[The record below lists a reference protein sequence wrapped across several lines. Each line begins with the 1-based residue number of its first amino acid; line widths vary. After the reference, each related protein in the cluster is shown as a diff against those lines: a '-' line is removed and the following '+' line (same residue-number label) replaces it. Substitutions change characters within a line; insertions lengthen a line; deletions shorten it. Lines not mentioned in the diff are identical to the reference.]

1 MDLPQAFAAQMAEL
15 LGGEWE
21 AFRDSLA
28 DTPPVSVRWHPVK
41 APSAAPGDNPV
52 PWCPEGQYLAERPVF
67 TLDPRY
73 HAGAY
78 YVQEASSMLLEAV
91 LADSGL
97 SGPVAALDLCAAP
110 GGKSTHLLGLLSP
123 DSLLVSN
130 EIHPQRYQVLLE
142 NGARWGYPNQAFSR
156 SAPRDLARAWPE
168 RFGLIVVDAPCS
180 GEGLFRKDP
189 GAVAHWS
196 PEAIRKCVDRQR
208 EILQHA
214 IDLLAP
220 GGVMLYS
227 TCTYNR
233 QENEEQMDWLQA
245 GYPME
250 PIALSL
256 PESWGVRHAD
266 PGWRCFPHLLRG
278 EGFYCCAL
286 RKTDSTISADQHRT
300 NPVFR
305 RSGPS
310 MSATAQR
317 LIASYLAEP
326 DRFLLEQSEGET
338 WQAIPADLQATHAD
352 LLGSRA
358 ILQYGIA
365 MGGFKTAERFVPD
378 HRLALSVALS
388 GDVPAWELDREAA
401 LAYLRKDPVPAALPS
416 PGLYLVRHAGLGLGW
431 ANVLR
436 DRVNNLIPHHWRIRL
451 AGSPE

>member
-1 MDLPQAFAAQMAEL
+1 MELPQAFAAQMAEL
-15 LGGEWE
+15 LGGEWD
-21 AFRDSLA
+21 AFRDSLSA
-28 DTPPVSVRWHPVK
+28 TPPVSIRWHPLK
-41 APSAAPGDNPV
+41 GAEGLAEGDSV
-52 PWCPEGQYLAERPVF
+52 PWCPRGRYLAERPVF

-91 LADSGL
+91 LADAGL
-97 SGPVAALDLCAAP
+97 SGPVVALDLCAAP
-110 GGKSTHLLGLLSP
+110 GGKSTHLVGLLSP

-189 GAVAHWS
+189 GAMAHWS

-208 EILQHA
+208 DILHHA
-214 IDLLAP
+214 VQMLAP

-233 QENEEQMDWLQA
+233 QENEEQVDWLCA
-245 GYPME
+245 GYAME
-250 PIALSL
+250 VIRGQL
-256 PESWGVRHAD
+256 PEDWGVRRAD

-286 RKTDSTISADQHRT
+286 RKTDSTLSAEQHRT

-305 RSGPS
+305 RSGPTVPAS
-310 MSATAQR
+310 AQR
-317 LIASYLAEP
+317 LIAPFLAEP
-326 DRFLLEQSEGET
+326 DRFDLEKTDGET
-338 WQAIPADLQATHAD
+338 WQAIPVDLRTAHTD
-352 LLGSRA
+352 ILGSRA
-358 ILQYGIA
+358 ILQYGIP

-378 HRLALSVALS
+378 HRLALSTALA
-388 GDVPAWELDREAA
+388 DDLPAWDLDTESA
-401 LAYLRKDPVPAALPS
+401 LAFLRKDPLPAPLPG
-416 PGLYLVRHAGLGLGW
+416 PGLYLIRHQGLGLGW

-451 AGSPE
+451 NGVPE